1 MCWLIFRVRHW
12 DALNCPHHRLG
23 CSCKSPRPR
32 SNIVLPPT
40 PSFPAFSRRQTT
52 HGDLQTM
59 PPHDHE
65 PNSRKLKQRATL
77 GCTEQVQVARQVRRD
92 HRSQDPWIAR
102 KLAVMIVM
110 GLVAYSTYVYVRMC
124 VDMIRERRG
133 ALGSR
138 AEGSKS
144 HPYTHSSEF
153 VLILALVHPC
163 GKNHL
168 NLW

>member
-1 MCWLIFRVRHW
+1 
-12 DALNCPHHRLG
+12 
-23 CSCKSPRPR
+23 
-32 SNIVLPPT
+32 
-40 PSFPAFSRRQTT
+40 
-52 HGDLQTM
+52 M

-144 HPYTHSSEF
+144 HLRERDLPKSMPAETSASASGQ
-153 VLILALVHPC
+153 I
-163 GKNHL
+163 
-168 NLW
+168 